1 MTLFKERPYL
11 LAIILVVVAAII
23 FGVFYLGTPDP
34 LVKINGLGGQAF
46 FSDPKMVD
54 YAKTN
59 GLTINV
65 ITNSNAD
72 SYPQKGHEDY
82 NGANKVSFIQAG
94 SINVKAEMTAKF
106 GDKGTANPVYN
117 LNPGELPGSKGP
129 IKMVSEY
136 IIGTTPMMLWVKDDA
151 GYFTMLKNAG
161 FYTCTGNICYI
172 SPEKTH
178 VLVQATIDQASWKSI
193 GVDGIYGNVN
203 IGFPTGSGGRATAA
217 MLLSC
222 WKPDQNG
229 DYCTKMITPE
239 TMATDEYKTAFLA
252 LYAAGGQIP
261 AGDDS
266 LKIGINWFPLNS
278 SVSPTVL
285 LAATESSYVT
295 WINGLDANQQKA
307 IPGMKIHG
315 VYFIRPIVTT
325 FTVIC
330 TDDPCQKFFG
340 DAVNDPAFQKI
351 MSDDEGVRTA
361 SFAGAPTFVGDFIDP
376 TPHFQPMSFP
386 FSLVTSKINE
396 YINQYGK

>member
-1 MTLFKERPYL
+1 MQLIKDRPYL
-11 LAIILVVVAAII
+11 VAIVLIVLVILI
-23 FGVFYLGTPDP
+23 GGGFYLTQSDP
-34 LVKINGLGGQAF
+34 LVKMNALGGQAF
-46 FSDPKMVD
+46 FEDPKMVE
-54 YAKTN
+54 YAQSK
-59 GLTINV
+59 GYSINV
-65 ITNSNAD
+65 LTNSNAD

-82 NGANKVSFIQAG
+82 NGKNRISLIQAG
-94 SINVKAEMTAKF
+94 SINSKQEMSVKFSSA
-106 GDKGTANPVYN
+106 PYN
-117 LNPGELPGSKGP
+117 LKPGEMPGSNGP
-129 IKMVSEY
+129 VKMIQEY
-136 IIGTTPMMLWVKDDA
+136 IIGTTPMMLWAKDDA
-151 GYFTMLKNAG
+151 GYFGLLQKAG
-161 FYTCTGNICYI
+161 FFDCQGDNCYI

-178 VLVQATIDQASWKSI
+178 VLVQATIDQSSWKSI
-193 GVDGIYGNVN
+193 GVNGIYGNVS

-229 DYCTKMITPE
+229 EFCTRMITPE
-239 TMATDEYKTAFLA
+239 EMATDEYKNAFLA

-295 WINGLDANQQKA
+295 WLNGLTDNQQKA
-307 IPGMKIHG
+307 VPGMKIHG
-315 VYFIRPIVTT
+315 VYFVRPIVTT

-330 TDDPCQKFFG
+330 LDDPCQKFFG

-361 SFAGAPTFVGDFIDP
+361 SFTSAPTFVGKFIDP
-376 TPHFQPMSFP
+376 SPRFQPMQFP

-396 YINQYGK
+396 YINAYGK